1 MTQAQVIYD
10 RDLHDELQPWEPSSG
25 ETFDAVRAG
34 HLLNRAGFGGLPK
47 EIAAVQELG
56 VARAVDVLLDFPDA
70 PAAEQAREGGPDN
83 SMLADVPRSDAERR
97 QAMIDIQQG
106 RSEEEAQTERQLQ
119 RQRWRSASQNH
130 MRECGRW
137 WLDRMASGPY
147 PLQEQLVLFWHG
159 HFTSSFRDDREG
171 SWRLWGQNELL
182 RTYAAGNFRTFVRQV
197 SRDPAMLSYL
207 NNDQNVNISP
217 NENYARELMEL
228 FTLGVSTPEHPNYTE
243 DDIKQAARA
252 FTGWTHDG
260 LIFTFRQRLH
270 DEGEKRI
277 FGQIGKF
284 GGDDVVDLLM
294 QHPATGPFIGGKLFE
309 FFVGIEPSPEVKAS
323 LGRVLV
329 NANYE
334 LRPLLRTILRSRAFF
349 NADRIGGKI
358 KSPIQLVAGT
368 CRLLGIPVPDQRRVQ
383 NELEKM
389 GQIPF
394 APPNVKGWPGQF
406 DGRRWINTATLLARY
421 NFGVEMARQ
430 AEIAPPA
437 SASSGDVVN
446 EWLSVLIPRPI
457 DGMKRRRLASV
468 VGDRPSTANVTEAVQ
483 LMLSMPEYQL
493 C

>member
-1 MTQAQVIYD
+1 MRRAEPVYD
-10 RDLHDELQPWEPSSG
+10 RDLHDDLRPWEPADG
-25 ETFDAVRAG
+25 EAFDAVRAG
-34 HLLNRAGFGGLPK
+34 HLLNRAGFGGLPQ
-47 EIAAVQELG
+47 EIEAVQELG
-56 VARAVDVLLDFPDA
+56 VARAVDALLDFPDA
-70 PAAEQAREGGPDN
+70 PAAELSRGDVPDD
-83 SMLADVPRSDAERR
+83 SMLADVPRSDAQRR
-97 QAMIDIQQG
+97 QATIEVQQG
-106 RSEEEAQTERQLQ
+106 RSEEEARTERQLQ
-119 RQRWRSASQNH
+119 QQRWRSASQNF

-137 WLDRMASGPY
+137 WLDRMARGPY
-147 PLQEQLVLFWHG
+147 PLQEKLVLFWHG

-171 SWRLWGQNELL
+171 SWRLWGQNERF
-182 RTYAAGNFRTFVRQV
+182 RTYAAGTFRAFVRQV
-197 SRDPAMLSYL
+197 SRDPAMLKYL

-228 FTLGVSTPEHPNYTE
+228 FTLGVSTPQTPNYSE

-277 FGQIGKF
+277 FGHVGRF
-284 GGDDVVDLLM
+284 GGDEVVDLLM

-309 FFVGIEPSPEVKAS
+309 FFVGVEPSAEVRAS

-334 LRPLLRTILRSRAFF
+334 LRPLLRIILRSRAFF
-349 NADRIGGKI
+349 DKARIGGKI
-358 KSPIQLVAGT
+358 KCPVQLVAGT
-368 CRLLGIPVPDQRRVQ
+368 CRLLGVPVPSQRRVQ

-394 APPNVKGWPGQF
+394 APPNVKGWPGQY

-421 NFGVEMARQ
+421 NFGVEMAGQ
-430 AEIAPPA
+430 TNFKPPA
-437 SASSGDVVN
+437 NASAGDVVDG
-446 EWLSVLIPRPI
+446 WLSVLVPRPV
-457 DGMKRRRLASV
+457 DPMKRRRLARV
-468 VGDRPSTANVTEAVQ
+468 VGSRPTAASTLEAVK